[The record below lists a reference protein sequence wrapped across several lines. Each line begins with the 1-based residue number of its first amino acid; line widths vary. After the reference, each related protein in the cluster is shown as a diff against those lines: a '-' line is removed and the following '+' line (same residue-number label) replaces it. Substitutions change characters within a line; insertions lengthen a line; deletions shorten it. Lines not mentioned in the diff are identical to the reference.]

1 MKKTNLTLLNMT
13 IQFNE
18 FGGLKF
24 PSVNI
29 FVLAKGVITQV
40 GSYETN
46 PSVVLSINS
55 SLIQWHAN
63 GTVRRY
69 YTPQFK
75 VLEFTSL
82 KDIEG
87 HRLEQICILVR
98 FHCDVNVSKIK

>member
-1 MKKTNLTLLNMT
+1 VKKTNLTLLNMT

-69 YTPQFK
+69 CTPQFK
-75 VLEFTSL
+75 FWNLPPLKTL
-82 KDIEG
+82 KDI
-87 HRLEQICILVR
+87 V
-98 FHCDVNVSKIK
+98 